1 MSAIRSLALIV
12 LALGVTA
19 CGSESKPAEE
29 AGTPTATAPA
39 PTATAPDCTPPAGM
53 ATTPRSSAEARDQET
68 MFLSGVSAEPGDC
81 GDQVVFE
88 FKKGSPK
95 GPGFRVSY
103 EPAESAKREDATGRM
118 LRIAGSAFL
127 VVRLTPAMTAEI
139 VGEDV
144 KPTYTGPRVI
154 KPDATRFVR
163 EVVKSGDFEAVVT
176 WVIGLDE
183 KRPFK
188 TTVSSSQLVV
198 EIG

>member
-1 MSAIRSLALIV
+1 VSVIRSLALIV

-19 CGSESKPAEE
+19 CNSESKPAQE
-29 AGTPTATAPA
+29 AGTPTATAS
-39 PTATAPDCTPPAGM
+39 DCTPPAGM
-53 ATTPRSSAEARDQET
+53 ATSPRSSAEEARDQET
-68 MFLSGVSAEPGDC
+68 MYLSGVTAQPGDC

-88 FKKGSPK
+88 FKTGSK
-95 GPGFRVSY
+95 VGPGFRVSY
-103 EPAESAKREDATGRM
+103 EPAKTAKIEDGSGRR

-127 VVRLTPAMTAEI
+127 VVRLSPAMTAEI

-154 KPDATRFVR
+154 KPEATRFVH
-163 EVVKSGDFEAVVT
+163 EVVKSGDFEALVT
-176 WVIGLDE
+176 WVIGLNE